1 MTTVII
7 VDKNGI
13 LKELKTKTYCL
24 EDLYK
29 KAGFKTSID
38 FIKHHVFNILLNNVD
53 YSISLYGKLKG
64 KANQENKYEFP
75 PPVDKLL
82 FFGNCLLI
90 NNDISGNPIPL
101 SLRDWKYAYEYLF
114 SGFDDCDDDDCED
127 CDGEDCDVDSEENMI
142 DSSLMTKEGYMRD
155 NFIVDDDDDE
165 GDDNSGNDSNDDSN
179 NDSDNESNNYSE
191 NKKKVIMKRK
201 LPLKKKAA
209 VTKKIEIVEEE
220 RYLDCSCELTSEE
233 YFA

>member
-7 VDKNGI
+7 IDKNGK

-29 KAGFKTSID
+29 KAGFKTSVD
-38 FIKHHVFNILLNNVD
+38 FIKHHVFNISLNDID
-53 YSISLYGKLKG
+53 YSISLYGKLTG

-82 FFGNCLLI
+82 FFGNCLLV
-90 NNDISGNPIPL
+90 NNDISRNPIPL
-101 SLRDWKYAYEYLF
+101 SLNDWKNAYDYLF
-114 SGFDDCDDDDCED
+114 NGFDYCDDDDCED

-155 NFIVDDDDDE
+155 NFIVDDDDDDDE
-165 GDDNSGNDSNDDSN
+165 GDDNSGNDSN